1 MQRAWGPA
9 RTRASGLYRGD
20 AAEFA
25 TGGAVAL
32 AFDRALPP
40 TRTFGRAT
48 LVEAPPRRFD
58 TLPDLGVDIG
68 SATWWR
74 GAAACSALCAAT
86 LALSPGLRPLTV
98 VTGTR
103 LAPVYAQEARTQSI
117 APLAW
122 GGDSGRHMA
131 ATDAVQQ
138 LTDAPERPQI
148 ELAAS
153 IGQGDGLS
161 HALSRAGVGASEAAR
176 VAAMAGDVVDAA
188 DITPGTALAITL
200 GARARRTDARPL
212 LALAFRARLDMR
224 LSFVRVGNELRMQ
237 RLPIAIDRTPLR
249 VSGRV
254 GDSLYA
260 SARAAG
266 ASPKTVET
274 YIRALAPKV
283 PMGDLSADDRFDLVV
298 EANRA
303 ATGEVEYGKLLYVGL
318 TQGSRAT
325 RMIEWTI
332 DGHTEWY
339 DAAGVGERRS
349 GFVLPVAGAHKTS
362 GFGMRMHPLLGYSR
376 MHQGTDYGA
385 VYGSPIRA
393 VTDGVVAFAGWHGG
407 HGNMVKLAHMGG
419 LGTGYAHM
427 SRIAVAPG
435 ARVAQGQVIGYVGS
449 TGLSTGPHLHFEVY
463 RGGVPVN
470 PSSVS
475 FASTSLLE
483 GAQLEAFRA
492 RLASL
497 VGR

>member
-1 MQRAWGPA
+1 M
-9 RTRASGLYRGD
+9 YRGD
-20 AAEFA
+20 ATEFA
-25 TGGAVAL
+25 GGAVAL
-32 AFDRALPP
+32 SFDRAPP
-40 TRTFGRAT
+40 VRTFGRAAAVT
-48 LVEAPPRRFD
+48 AQPRRLD
-58 TLPDLGVDIG
+58 ALPDLGVDIG
-68 SATWWR
+68 SAAWWR
-74 GAAACSALCAAT
+74 GAVACFALCAAT
-86 LALSPGLRPLTV
+86 VALSPGFRPLTV
-98 VTGTR
+98 ASGAR
-103 LAPVYAQEARTQSI
+103 LAPAFAQEARSQSI

-138 LTDAPERPQI
+138 LAGTPERPQI
-148 ELAAS
+148 ELVAT
-153 IGQGDGLS
+153 IGQGDGLA
-161 HALSRAGVGASEAAR
+161 HALSRAGVGEGEAAR
-176 VAAMAGDVVDAA
+176 IAAMTGAIVDSGAVK
-188 DITPGTALAITL
+188 PGTSLAITL
-200 GARARRTDARPL
+200 GPRARRTDARPL
-212 LALAFRARLDMR
+212 VALAFRARLDMR
-224 LSFVRVGNELRMQ
+224 LSFARVGNTLQMQ
-237 RLPIAIDRTPLR
+237 RLPIEIDRTPLR

-283 PMGDLSADDRFDLVV
+283 PMGDLAADDRFELVV

-303 ATGEVEYGKLLYVGL
+303 ATGEVEFGKLLYVGL
-318 TQGSRAT
+318 AQGGRAT

-332 DGHTEWY
+332 DGRTEWY

-349 GFVLPVAGAHKTS
+349 GFVMPVAGARKTS

-376 MHQGTDYGA
+376 MHQGTDYAA
-385 VYGSPIRA
+385 VYGTPIRA

-435 ARVAQGQVIGYVGS
+435 ARVAQGQVIGFVGS

-463 RGGVPVN
+463 RGGMAVN
-470 PSSVS
+470 PASVS

-492 RLASL
+492 RLSAI
-497 VGR
+497 VGG